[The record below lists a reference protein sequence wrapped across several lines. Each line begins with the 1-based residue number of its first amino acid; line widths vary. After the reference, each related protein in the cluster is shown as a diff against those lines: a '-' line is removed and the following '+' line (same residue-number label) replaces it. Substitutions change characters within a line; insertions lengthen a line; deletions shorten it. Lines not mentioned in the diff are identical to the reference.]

1 MMERRA
7 LLTRSAA
14 TLATATALA
23 AAPSSKAQPADTS
36 SAAAP
41 SSAPVKIGVDLF
53 SVRDQGWSDFD
64 MLDYAARQKLK
75 HAQFS
80 VTRFY
85 SSLAPEH
92 LRKVRAHAD
101 SLGIR
106 LETGMDSIC
115 PTSTRFAND
124 LGSAEKQL
132 LDQLETAKIVGSKIV
147 RCYLGTMADR
157 KTEISF
163 DKHIE
168 SMLGVLARVKTQF
181 ADAGVK
187 VSIENHAGDFQAR
200 RLRTVIEEAGKT
212 WVGVTYDSGNPCW
225 TLEDPL
231 TAAEMLAPYVATVH
245 LRDSHVWADEKG
257 LVVQWVRF
265 GQGNVRMAEV
275 VKRLHAARP
284 DLIFNLETICIG
296 NRPFPVKDVSFW
308 KGYEDISAQDLMR
321 LYSMAEKANP
331 LPDPPKRARED
342 AARVQLEDSDVSIA
356 GMRKIVADLGLKE
369 G

>member
-14 TLATATALA
+14 TLAAATTLA
-23 AAPSSKAQPADTS
+23 AAQSGDAQPADSPAT
-36 SAAAP
+36 AP

-53 SVRDQGWSDFD
+53 SVRDQGWSDFE

-92 LRKVRAHAD
+92 LRQVRARAD
-101 SLGIR
+101 ALGIR

-115 PTSTRFAND
+115 PTSTRFAKE
-124 LGSAEKQL
+124 LGTAEKQL

-157 KTEISF
+157 KTDLPFE
-163 DKHIE
+163 KHIE
-168 SMLGVLARVKTQF
+168 SMLGVLSRVKRPF
-181 ADAGVK
+181 VDAGVK

-200 RLRTVIEEAGKT
+200 RLRAVIEEAGKD

-225 TLEDPL
+225 TMEDPL
-231 TAAEMLAPYVATVH
+231 AAAEMLAPYVATVH
-245 LRDSHVWADEKG
+245 LRDSSVWANEHG
-257 LVVQWVRF
+257 LMVQWVRF
-265 GQGNVRMAEV
+265 GRGNARMAEV
-275 VKRLHAARP
+275 VKLLHAAKP
-284 DLIFNLETICIG
+284 ELVFNLETICIG
-296 NRPFPVKDVSFW
+296 NRPFAVKEAGFW
-308 KGYEDISAQDLMR
+308 KGYEDISAQDLMGIYR
-321 LYSMAEKANP
+321 LAEKANP
-331 LPDPPKRARED
+331 APDPPKRTKEE
-342 AARVQLEDSDVSIA
+342 AARAQLEESDDSIA
-356 GMRKIVADLGLKE
+356 GMRKIVADLRLRE
-369 G
+369 A

>member
-7 LLTRSAA
+7 F
-14 TLATATALA
+14 LAH
-23 AAPSSKAQPADTS
+23 
-36 SAAAP
+36 SAAAV
-41 SSAPVKIGVDLF
+41 STVTLAGAQTRSVATTNASANPVKIGVDLF
-53 SVRDQGWSDFD
+53 SVRDQGWTDFE

-92 LRKVRAHAD
+92 LRKVREHAD
-101 SLGIR
+101 SLGIQ

-115 PTSTRFAND
+115 PTSTRFAKD
-124 LGSAEKQL
+124 LGPAEKQL

-147 RCYLGTMADR
+147 RCYQGSMADR
-157 KTEISF
+157 KTELSF

-168 SMLGVLARVKTQF
+168 STLGVLSRVKPQF
-181 ADAGVK
+181 VDAGVK
-187 VSIENHAGDFQAR
+187 VAIENHAGDFQSR
-200 RLRTVIEEAGKT
+200 RLRTVIEEAGKD

-231 TAAEMLAPYVATVH
+231 AAAEMLAPYIATVH

-257 LVVQWVRF
+257 LVVQWIRF
-265 GQGNVRMAEV
+265 GHGNVRMAEV

-284 DLIFNLETICIG
+284 ELIFNLETICIG
-296 NRPFPVKDVSFW
+296 NRPFPVKEMSFW
-308 KGYEDISAQDLMR
+308 KGYEDISAQDLMG
-321 LYSMAEKANP
+321 LYSLAEKANS
-331 LPDPPKRARED
+331 LPDPPKRSKEEAV
-342 AARVQLEDSDVSIA
+342 RVQLEDSDVSIA

-369 G
+369 A

>member
-7 LLTRSAA
+7 LLTRSA
-14 TLATATALA
+14 TALA
-23 AAPSSKAQPADTS
+23 AVTTL
-36 SAAAP
+36 AAAQSGNATSNN
-41 SSAPVKIGVDLF
+41 SSGGAVSVSDPIKIGVDLF
-53 SVRDQGWSDFD
+53 SVRDQGWSDFE
-64 MLDYAARQKLK
+64 MLDYAARQNLK

-115 PTSTRFAND
+115 PTSTRFAKD

-157 KTEISF
+157 KTKLPF
-163 DKHIE
+163 DQHIE
-168 SMLGVLARVKTQF
+168 SMLKVLARVKPQF
-181 ADAGVK
+181 VDANVK

-200 RLRTVIEEAGKT
+200 RLRTVIEEAGKE

-231 TAAEMLAPYVATVH
+231 AAAEMLAPYVATVH

-257 LVVQWVRF
+257 LVVQWIRF
-265 GQGNVRMAEV
+265 GQGNVQMREV
-275 VKRLHAARP
+275 VGRLHAARP
-284 DLIFNLETICIG
+284 ELIFNLETICIG

-321 LYSMAEKANP
+321 LYRLAERANP
-331 LPDPPKRARED
+331 LPDPPKRAKED

-356 GMRKIVADLGLKE
+356 GMRKLVSELGLKE
-369 G
+369 A

>member
-7 LLTRSAA
+7 FLAHSAA
-14 TLATATALA
+14 TVGSVTLAGAQTRSVATTNA
-23 AAPSSKAQPADTS
+23 
-36 SAAAP
+36 SAN
-41 SSAPVKIGVDLF
+41 PVKIGVDLF
-53 SVRDQGWSDFD
+53 SVRDQGWTDFE

-92 LRKVRAHAD
+92 LRKVREHAD
-101 SLGIR
+101 SLGIQ

-115 PTSTRFAND
+115 PTSTRFAKD

-147 RCYLGTMADR
+147 RCYQGSMADR
-157 KTEISF
+157 KTELSF

-168 SMLGVLARVKTQF
+168 STLGVLSRVKPQF
-181 ADAGVK
+181 VDAGVK
-187 VSIENHAGDFQAR
+187 VAIENHAGDFQAR
-200 RLRTVIEEAGKT
+200 RLRTVIEEAGKD

-231 TAAEMLAPYVATVH
+231 AAAEMLAPYVATVH

-257 LVVQWVRF
+257 LVVQWIRF
-265 GQGNVRMAEV
+265 GHGNVKMAEV

-284 DLIFNLETICIG
+284 ELIFNLETICIG
-296 NRPFPVKDVSFW
+296 NRPFPVKEMSFW
-308 KGYEDISAQDLMR
+308 KGYEDITAQDLMG
-321 LYSMAEKANP
+321 LYNLAEKANP
-331 LPDPPKRARED
+331 LPDPPRRSKEE

-356 GMRKIVADLGLKE
+356 GMRKIVAGLGLKE
-369 G
+369 A